1 MWNNKILRK
10 IELIKQLKKEIR
22 LKLEMK
28 SMLKE
33 SKGEKRMKKKMKCIC
48 IKEVEKEEIS
58 NMIKRR
64 KEKVVN

>member
-1 MWNNKILRK
+1 
-10 IELIKQLKKEIR
+10 
-22 LKLEMK
+22 
-28 SMLKE
+28 MLKE